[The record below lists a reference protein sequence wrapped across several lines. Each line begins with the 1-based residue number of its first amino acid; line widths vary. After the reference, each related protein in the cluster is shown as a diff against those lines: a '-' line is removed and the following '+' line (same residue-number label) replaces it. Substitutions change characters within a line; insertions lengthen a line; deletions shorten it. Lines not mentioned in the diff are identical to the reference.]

1 MINKDIYFMPLGGAQ
16 EVGRSCYYLRLGH
29 TNILLDCGIKRT
41 GKLVASPRLDYL
53 LTSPFMD
60 SMQQLDHVYISHAH
74 SDHIGYLPQLMT
86 CANNAAVYMTVQTRQ
101 LAQYRLYENMKGRMN
116 TELLQAQLAKAAAVN
131 YLQTIEHKDYKVSF
145 YPAGHIP
152 GAMMTLFEY
161 AGRRILYTGDFSA
174 HSAFGLKGY
183 WLPDDLQ
190 VDVLLMCA
198 LHAKQPHRINRKNTL
213 TERIDEVIR
222 CLRQG
227 IPVYMQAFDGS
238 RVLEILSALNQAMQ
252 QNQEL
257 FPIYLEP
264 KAMAAVEM
272 MEMLQIP
279 ILQQNNFSSFYK
291 QEQGPHVVIGTR
303 LKEEVDWYYRLFGNS
318 YTLHEDYAEMKQFI
332 RKLNPKQA
340 YLVHCAEG
348 NCSYTVE
355 QELMLDAQCRTQV
368 EFPEEGELYT
378 I

>member
-1 MINKDIYFMPLGGAQ
+1 MINKKIYFMPLGGAQ

-41 GKLVASPRLDYL
+41 GKLTVNPCFKYL
-53 LTSPFMD
+53 LTSPFME
-60 SMQQLDHVYISHAH
+60 SLQQLDHVYISHAH
-74 SDHIGYLPQLMT
+74 SDHVGYLPQLMT
-86 CANNAAVYMTVQTRQ
+86 CAENAAVYMTLQTRQ
-101 LAQYRLYENMKGRMN
+101 LAQYRLYENMKGRIN
-116 TELLQAQLAKAAAVN
+116 AEQLEGQLAQAAAVN

-161 AGRRILYTGDFSA
+161 GGRRILYTGDISA
-174 HSAFGLKGY
+174 HSAFGLQGY
-183 WLPDDLQ
+183 WLPDDLK

-198 LHAKQPHRINRKNTL
+198 LHAKQPYRIHSKNTL
-213 TERIDEVIR
+213 TERINEVIK
-222 CLRQG
+222 CLQQG
-227 IPVYMQAFDGS
+227 TAVYMQAFDGS
-238 RVLEILSALNQAMQ
+238 RVLEILLALNQAMK
-252 QNQEL
+252 QEQAL

-272 MEMLQIP
+272 MESMQIP
-279 ILQQNNFSSFYK
+279 ILQKNNFSCFYR
-291 QEQGPHVVIGTR
+291 QTQGPHVVIGTR

-332 RKLNPKQA
+332 RKLNPRQA
-340 YLVHCAEG
+340 YLVHCAKG
-348 NCSYTVE
+348 NCGYTVE

-368 EFPEEGELYT
+368 VFPQEGELYT